1 MVNGSFLASK
11 IRLVPASPGTGVIAG
26 ASVRAVLEMFG
37 IQDCLT
43 KCYGST
49 NAKNLVKATLDALS
63 QLQLRS
69 QIEALRGVD
78 LGETEVEEAVRRG
91 MAFMPQESA
100 SERAKAPVNTVGEDR
115 RRGGR
120 RGGGGGRRGGRD
132 GGGAPAQA
140 PAAAPPSTEASAP
153 AEAAPKAE
161 GGGESAG

>member
-1 MVNGSFLASK
+1 
-11 IRLVPASPGTGVIAG
+11 
-26 ASVRAVLEMFG
+26 MFG

-49 NAKNLVKATLDALS
+49 NPKNVVKATLAALA
-63 QLQLRS
+63 QLRTRQS
-69 QIEALRGVD
+69 IEALRGVE

-91 MAFMPQESA
+91 MAFMPQQTA

-120 RGGGGGRRGGRD
+120 RGGGRRGGRD
-132 GGGAPAQA
+132 GGGAPAPAPAPA
-140 PAAAPPSTEASAP
+140 PAAEASAP
-153 AEAAPKAE
+153 AATESAPKAE